1 MNIQQ
6 NTLEWL
12 AFRLTHIGSSDIAC
26 IMGSNPWKDA
36 VTLWKE
42 KTGKKEPQ
50 RMNAA
55 MLHGKETEEKA
66 RNKYMEDV
74 GILVVP
80 NVLTSTKWSVA
91 TASLDGICQG
101 GKVICEIKCPVSSK
115 LYENSLDNVVPDYYK
130 DQIQWQLM
138 VSGAERCDFFVYLD
152 DEHYKLI
159 PFFPDI
165 KRQEM
170 MLAEAKIFW
179 DYVLSDK
186 EPPESGTTYVDDEFA
201 NELALELK
209 MWKQTEKE
217 AKEKIEYLEQQLK
230 ELYKDDNKYLFS
242 SAGVRMTWSER
253 KGVIDWKAY
262 CVKCN
267 ISEDELEE
275 YRKKSS
281 KYSTFSL
288 ID

>member
-6 NTLEWL
+6 NTPEWF
-12 AFRLTHIGSSDIAC
+12 AFRQTHIGSSDISC

-50 RMNAA
+50 PMNAA

-66 RNKYMEDV
+66 RDQYMVDT
-74 GILVVP
+74 GILVMP
-80 NVLTSTKWSVA
+80 NVLTYKKWEIA
-91 TASLDGICQG
+91 TASLDGISQD
-101 GKVICEIKCPVSSK
+101 GKIICEIKCPVNKK
-115 LYENSLDNVVPDYYK
+115 LYDNALENIVPEYYK

-138 VSGAERCDFFVYLD
+138 VSGAERCDFFVYI
-152 DEHYKLI
+152 DEFNYKLI

-165 KRQEM
+165 KRHEM
-170 MLAEAKIFW
+170 MLSEAKIFW
-179 DYVLSDK
+179 DCVVSDVQ
-186 EPPESGTTYVDDEFA
+186 PTESGTTYIDDKFA
-201 NELALELK
+201 NEIAFELK

-217 AKEKIEYLEQQLK
+217 AKEKVDYLEQQLK
-230 ELYKDDNKYLFS
+230 ELYKEDKKYLFS

-262 CVKCN
+262 CAKCN

-275 YRKKSS
+275 YRKKST

>member
-6 NTLEWL
+6 NTLEWF
-12 AFRLTHIGSSDIAC
+12 AFRQTHIGSSDISC

-36 VTLWKE
+36 STLWKE
-42 KTGKKEPQ
+42 RTGKKEQQP
-50 RMNAA
+50 MNAA
-55 MLHGKETEEKA
+55 MLHGKETEEQA
-66 RNKYMEDV
+66 RNQYMADT
-74 GILVVP
+74 GILVMP
-80 NVLTSTKWSVA
+80 NVLTATKWSVA
-91 TASLDGICQG
+91 TASLDGISQD

-115 LYENSLDNVVPDYYK
+115 LYENALDNKVPDYYK

-152 DEHYKLI
+152 DENYKLI

-170 MLAEAKIFW
+170 MLIEAKIFW
-179 DYVLSDK
+179 DCVLSDVQ
-186 EPPESGTTYVDDEFA
+186 PTESGITYIDDKFA
-201 NELALELK
+201 NEMAQELK

-217 AKEKIEYLEQQLK
+217 AKEKIDYLEQHLK
-230 ELYKDDNKYLFS
+230 ELYKDDKKYLFS
-242 SAGVRMTWSER
+242 SAGVRMTWTER

-262 CVKCN
+262 CAKCN

-288 ID
+288 IE